1 MMCGACAADR
11 GGADWARP
19 WVAGPAARA
28 AVAAAVSRLRPSSR
42 TRISPV
48 AGGWLV
54 ARPTGGSTVCGT
66 LGELVTAVRSASPG
80 PETPLDPARP
90 SGPLTVPPAADG
102 RRGVVVRVDPHAPPR
117 DLATALSDTALST
130 SAPSTGASAAFA
142 TTPSAT
148 ALSEEAAVP
157 EGAAP
162 ALVVVPDEG
171 GALGVLALL
180 ASPAWLRRV
189 YLARLEGA
197 AAPWGARP
205 APTGSPCQGDPP
217 VPCVPGF
224 GADVVVRLE
233 WARQEGRFDG
243 TAVAVRWPL
252 GGGALLDVEVR
263 AGHLVRA
270 LTLRPGTAA
279 HGKAFLTNL

>member
-1 MMCGACAADR
+1 MCGACGADR
-11 GGADWARP
+11 GGGDWARP

-54 ARPTGGSTVCGT
+54 ARPTGGSAVCGT
-66 LGELVTAVRSASPG
+66 LGELVAAVRSVSPG
-80 PETPLDPARP
+80 PEAPLDPARP
-90 SGPLTVPPAADG
+90 SGPPAVPRAADG
-102 RRGVVVRVDPHAPPR
+102 RTGVVLRVAPHAPPR
-117 DLATALSDTALST
+117 DLAAAL
-130 SAPSTGASAAFA
+130 
-142 TTPSAT
+142 SAT
-148 ALSEEAAVP
+148 AHPGTHAGTVHPGIATPGV
-157 EGAAP
+157 AAP
-162 ALVVVPDEG
+162 ALVVVPAEAD
-171 GALGVLALL
+171 ALGVLASL
-180 ASPAWLRRV
+180 AGPAWLPRV

-197 AAPWGARP
+197 RAPWGAQPVTARSPDGPP
-205 APTGSPCQGDPP
+205 APRE
-217 VPCVPGF
+217 PGF
-224 GADVVVRLE
+224 GADVLVRLE

-252 GGGALLDVEVR
+252 GGGALLDVEIR

-279 HGKAFLTNL
+279 PWGSVSGEPLSGRESISVC